1 MPDETWYVVYYS
13 ATGEAYSFGTSL
25 ADPMPAEF
33 SAKPLSAADAESV
46 NHGTGRWDAASR
58 TVVPL

>member
-1 MPDETWYVVYYS
+1 MADETWYVVYYS

-33 SAKPLSAADAESV
+33 SAKPLSGPDAEAIST
-46 NHGTGRWDAASR
+46 GAGRWDAASR
-58 TVVPL
+58 TVVPV